1 MFKALIIIPAY
12 NEERNIGKV
21 LAGIRD
27 LKIDADVLVVNDGS
41 TDKTEEIALRENAK
55 VISLPYNLGY
65 GSALQTGFKYA
76 VLNEYDY
83 IIQFDGDGQHD
94 PENIKVII
102 NQLLTGEADIVIGS
116 RFLGNCSY
124 NIGYMKKIAIALFRL
139 LIKKLGKAV
148 ITDPTSGLQGLT
160 RNVFKYYSM
169 KGNFPSDYP
178 DADILIHMI
187 RCKYRVREIP
197 ANIRQRDN
205 GKSMHSGLKPIY
217 YFVKVLLSILVVVL
231 RDKISSRGCEV
242 SG

>member
-12 NEERNIGKV
+12 NEESNIGKV

-27 LKIDADVLVVNDGS
+27 KNIDADVLVVNDGS
-41 TDKTEEIALRENAK
+41 IDRTEEIALSENAK

-76 VLNEYDY
+76 VSKGYDY

-94 PENIKVII
+94 PENIKAIM
-102 NQLLTGEADIVIGS
+102 NELLTGDADIVIGS
-116 RFLGNCSY
+116 RFLGNCSL
-124 NIGYMKKIAIALFRL
+124 NMGYMKKVAIALFRS
-139 LIKKLGKAV
+139 LIKKLGKTV
-148 ITDPTSGLQGLT
+148 ITDPTSGLQGLS

-169 KGNFPSDYP
+169 KGNFPGDYP
-178 DADILIHMI
+178 DADLLIHMT
-187 RCKYRVREIP
+187 RCKFRVREIP

-205 GKSMHSGLKPIY
+205 GRSMHSGLKPIY
-217 YFVKVLLSILVVVL
+217 YFIKVLLSILIFLL
-231 RDKISSRGCEV
+231 REKIAGGGRKV